1 MSYKKVWPSQIFGS
15 SKLDYAYAHGLSKQ
29 EWAWEFLR
37 RNQDYRRDY
46 VTSRAR
52 LSSIAYLSNN
62 IPLMRPRGH
71 QSDAQKWGLAC
82 FSDPTKTAHQTPI
95 FWSTDSLKQHV
106 DATAVHTGSVN
117 NQIDL
122 DVFRQSTCIAILEN
136 KIGNNVLIRS
146 GTIAIDLHIE
156 GINVLLNPAALS
168 FRIDGITEVKEQT
181 EALKLLAGALQNTPP
196 TNIKVMSK
204 SARQNLLKAL
214 IALDCN
220 QVGGSLQDTANLFRT
235 LHLTRLSW
243 SSNGDESLKKQVIR
257 ARNRGLKLVQGG
269 YRNLLP

>member
-1 MSYKKVWPSQIFGS
+1 MPDKKIWPSQIFAT
-15 SKLDYAYAHGLSKQ
+15 SKLDYAYTQGLTKQ

-37 RNQDYRRDY
+37 RNTDYHRNY
-46 VTSRAR
+46 ITSRAR
-52 LSSIAYLSNN
+52 LSRITTLSNN
-62 IPLMRPRGH
+62 IPLMRPRG
-71 QSDAQKWGLAC
+71 QQIGAQKWGLAC

-95 FWSTDSLKQHV
+95 FWSKDVLRHHAKAEAIHPENTTDQ
-106 DATAVHTGSVN
+106 T
-117 NQIDL
+117 DL
-122 DVFRQSTCIAILEN
+122 DVFSQSTCIAILEN
-136 KIGNNVLIRS
+136 KIGNNVHIRS
-146 GTIAIDLHIE
+146 GTLAIDLHIE

-181 EALKLLAGALQNTPP
+181 EVLKLLAGALQNIPAKRTKS
-196 TNIKVMSK
+196 ISK

-220 QVGGSLQDTANLFRT
+220 QAGGSLQDTANLFRT

-257 ARNRGLKLVQGG
+257 ARNRGLKLMQGE
-269 YRNLLP
+269 YRNLLS